1 MRKILCMV
9 FILLIC
15 FVTTFTYAENEENT
29 NNVEE
34 NTTTS
39 TDLQTQRELLKQ
51 QLEQATVDLDTIQTD
66 LSENLQ
72 QIQKLDE
79 KISTAEEELAGQESK
94 IEELRKSISKVEE
107 ELDTVTEKYNKQKDL
122 FEQRIVAVYE
132 AGEIQY
138 LDVLLKSTS
147 LTDLISTYYQISEV
161 AQSDEEL
168 LDDIEQKK
176 KTIDLSKRKLENEK
190 NSLADILETQTRLT
204 RTLQNTKIIRESF
217 ITRLSEEEQEK
228 QKEID
233 DYNAQYEEIN
243 RQIIASVMEGI
254 DSEYI
259 GGELAWP
266 VPGYTRITSE
276 YKMRVHPITGV
287 YKLHTGV
294 DISAPMGANFIAAND
309 GVVIRAEMNGAYGNM
324 VVVDHGGGI
333 STLYAHGS
341 EILVQVGQTVK
352 RGDAVLKVGSTGYST
367 GAHAHFEVRING
379 VTTNPLPYITTGL
392 IPSADNNSNDN
403 QNNTVEEN
411 TTN

>member
-147 LTDLISTYYQISEV
+147 LTDFISTYYQISEV

-266 VPGYTRITSE
+266 VPGAILFYCIGWLFAAARSGRPL
-276 YKMRVHPITGV
+276 Y
-287 YKLHTGV
+287 
-294 DISAPMGANFIAAND
+294 DNDMG
-309 GVVIRAEMNGAYGNM
+309 GKSR
-324 VVVDHGGGI
+324 
-333 STLYAHGS
+333 
-341 EILVQVGQTVK
+341 
-352 RGDAVLKVGSTGYST
+352 
-367 GAHAHFEVRING
+367 
-379 VTTNPLPYITTGL
+379 
-392 IPSADNNSNDN
+392 
-403 QNNTVEEN
+403 
-411 TTN
+411 